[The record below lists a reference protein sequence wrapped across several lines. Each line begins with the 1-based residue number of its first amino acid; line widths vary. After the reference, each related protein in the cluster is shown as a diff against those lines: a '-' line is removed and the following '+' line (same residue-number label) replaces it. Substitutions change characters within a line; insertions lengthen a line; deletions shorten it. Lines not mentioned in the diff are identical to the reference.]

1 MTDGSQEPTLR
12 FGDAIAELETILA
25 RIEGEEIDID
35 QLGEELK
42 RATQLL
48 ELCRAKIKKAE
59 VEVSQIVQSLERTE
73 GE

>member
-1 MTDGSQEPTLR
+1 MNETPSPR
-12 FGDAIAELETILA
+12 FGDALAELETILA

-35 QLGEELK
+35 QLGDELK

-59 VEVSQIVQSLERTE
+59 VEVSQIVQSLEKTE

>member
-1 MTDGSQEPTLR
+1 MSETPTPR
-12 FGDAIAELETILA
+12 FGDALAELETILA

-35 QLGEELK
+35 QLGDELK

-59 VEVSQIVQSLERTE
+59 VEVSQIVQSLEKTE

>member
-1 MTDGSQEPTLR
+1 MSETPAPR
-12 FGDAIAELETILA
+12 FGDALAELETILA

-35 QLGEELK
+35 QLGDELK

-59 VEVSQIVQSLERTE
+59 VEVSQIVQSLEKTE

>member
-1 MTDGSQEPTLR
+1 MTDGPQEPSLR

>member
-1 MTDGSQEPTLR
+1 MSEAPTPR
-12 FGDAIAELETILA
+12 FGDALAELETILA

-59 VEVSQIVQSLERTE
+59 VEVSQIVQSLEKTE